1 MIPDGLTK
9 INKHS
14 LFGIEN
20 ANGRTILPALY
31 RIIKF
36 SDTGNVITVQDNN
49 YHYGLFDKDG
59 REIVPMGKYSFICI
73 VERGFT
79 RVKISKDEWGI
90 IDQEGNEMLRDLD
103 EVWGFNEERDSF
115 VVTKDGVRYS
125 LSIAALKALQASL
138 KAGDNKVTIDDV
150 LNYKPRLQG
159 KFSGIHLD
167 TEKYW

>member
-1 MIPDGLTK
+1 MIPEGLTK
-9 INKHS
+9 INKNS
-14 LFGIEN
+14 LFGIEDTDS
-20 ANGRTILPALY
+20 RTILPALY

-59 REIVPMGKYSFICI
+59 REIVPMGKYSFICK

-90 IDQEGNEMLRDLD
+90 IDQEGNEILRDLD
-103 EVWGFNEERDSF
+103 AVWGFNEERNSF
-115 VVTKDGVRYS
+115 VVTKGGVRYALS
-125 LSIAALKALQASL
+125 LAALEALQASL
-138 KAGDNKVTIDDV
+138 KVGDNKVTIEDV
-150 LNYKPRLQG
+150 LTYKPRLQG